1 MFNRSINSDGTSH
14 DGAPPGER
22 TTEQAILD
30 AAERLFLEKGF
41 ARTSTTEIAREAGC
55 NQALVHYYF
64 RTKDRLFESIFERK
78 ALLMFSSLLSGGV
91 DAPVEDL
98 VANLVRTH
106 FDILAENPRIPAL
119 IVNELS
125 VNPERLVSLRTRIG
139 RIPAELASGIQDRLD
154 RAAATG
160 AIRPVRVFE
169 LLLSVVSL
177 NAFPFLGLPVFRTL
191 LDLDEAA
198 AARLL
203 RERREENVRLVLAG
217 LRPDAA
223 DRSASPRR
231 ERRTNAGRT
240 AKGRKA

>member
-1 MFNRSINSDGTSH
+1 MFNRSTKKTVPR
-14 DGAPPGER
+14 AAAPPPGER
-22 TTEQAILD
+22 NTEQAILE

-55 NQALVHYYF
+55 NQALVHYYY
-64 RTKDRLFESIFERK
+64 RTKDNLFESIFESK
-78 ALLMFSSLLSGGV
+78 ALLMFSSLLSGNEDG
-91 DAPVEDL
+91 PVEDL
-98 VANLVRTH
+98 VAKLVRTH
-106 FDILAENPRIPAL
+106 FDILAGNPRIPAL

-125 VNPERLVSLRTRIG
+125 VNPERMLSLRSRIG
-139 RIPAELASGIQDRLD
+139 RIPAEIAAGLQGRFD

-160 AIRPVRVFE
+160 AIRPVRVFD

-217 LRPDAA
+217 LRPDPVGGSTPTKRA
-223 DRSASPRR
+223 PR
-231 ERRTNAGRT
+231 TAGRT
-240 AKGRKA
+240 VAKGRKT

>member
-1 MFNRSINSDGTSH
+1 MFNRSINKNGPAHASE
-14 DGAPPGER
+14 PPAER
-22 TTEQAILD
+22 NTEQAILD

-41 ARTSTTEIAREAGC
+41 ARTSTTEIAKEAGC

-91 DAPVEDL
+91 EGPVEDL

-106 FDILAENPRIPAL
+106 FDILAGNPRIPAL

-125 VNPERLVSLRTRIG
+125 VNPERMMSLRSRIG
-139 RIPAELASGIQDRLD
+139 RIPAQLASGIQDRLD
-154 RAAATG
+154 RAAAAG
-160 AIRPVRVFE
+160 AIRPVRIFD
-169 LLLSVVSL
+169 LLFSVVSL
-177 NAFPFLGLPVFRTL
+177 NAFPFLGLPVFRAL

-217 LRPDAA
+217 LRPDPIDA
-223 DRSASPRR
+223 SAPPKR
-231 ERRTNAGRT
+231 EHRTNAGRT